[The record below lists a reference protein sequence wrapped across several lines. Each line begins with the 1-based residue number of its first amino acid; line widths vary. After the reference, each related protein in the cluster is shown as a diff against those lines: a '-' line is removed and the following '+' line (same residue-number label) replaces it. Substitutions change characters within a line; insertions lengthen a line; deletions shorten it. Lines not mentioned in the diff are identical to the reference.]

1 MCAPDFKVMADM
13 IKKSEED
20 VSSPQLKGGH
30 QGLFHA
36 IQLRHVGSL
45 LKILK

>member
-1 MCAPDFKVMADM
+1 MCAPDFKVMADVV
-13 IKKSEED
+13 KKSEED

-30 QGLFHA
+30 QELLRA
-36 IQLRHVGSL
+36 IQLRHVGSR